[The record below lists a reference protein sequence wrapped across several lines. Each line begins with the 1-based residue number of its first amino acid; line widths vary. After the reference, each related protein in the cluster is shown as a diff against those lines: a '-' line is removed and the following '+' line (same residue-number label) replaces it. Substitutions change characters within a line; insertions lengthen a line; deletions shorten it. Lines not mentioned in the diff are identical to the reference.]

1 MAGNCLILS
10 SVLSTTVPLFVERTG
25 ADSAFGAEKNCS
37 GKRIQDRI
45 YPPYNKTEINILLWE
60 VYLSFLLGILLW
72 LCNRKG
78 KLMVAS

>member
-1 MAGNCLILS
+1 MAGNRLILS

-25 ADSAFGAEKNCS
+25 ADSAFGAEKELFR
-37 GKRIQDRI
+37 RIQDRI
-45 YPPYNKTEINILLWE
+45 YPPYKKTEIDILLWE